1 MTSGWSW
8 LLKDSPFIPQKAA
21 GWGGDAKPA
30 RVGHPKTFF
39 GTKAR
44 TPAILIRAWRGA
56 GERENRSSK
65 QQRVR
70 KVVDPLNLD
79 RGARVGHLHD
89 QDRPIDEQNQ
99 QHNPGTEISCRHP
112 RLLGQQNART
122 SNEKNCARQ
131 IANDQAPRNPR
142 GHQFFERDSGASRWV
157 QKVLSAKKYSS
168 DRDQHAA
175 HGNELAFALR
185 AHRVSGKNPAS
196 ARK

>member
-56 GERENRSSK
+56 GERKDRSSK

-89 QDRPIDEQNQ
+89 QDRPIDKQHKQQN
-99 QHNPGTEISCRHP
+99 PRTEISCGEP
-112 RLLGQQNART
+112 RLLVQQNACPG
-122 SNEKNCARQ
+122 NQKNCACQ
-131 IANDQAPRNPR
+131 IANEQAPRNPR
-142 GHQFFERDSGASRWV
+142 RRQFFERDSGASRWV
-157 QKVLSAKKYSS
+157 QKMLNAKKYSG

-175 HGNELAFALR
+175 HVNELAFLA
-185 AHRVSGKNPAS
+185 AH
-196 ARK
+196 